1 MFLLSFR
8 ISLCL
13 TVVAFRLNGKK
24 YCRGFSFSSFF
35 VLMQKISSEISKALG
50 RLFMERYEEA
60 SNDESSSCKS
70 KKFLSRIHQSFPI
83 PPLMPALHSLPCEH
97 RKKVVKKWKPHCNGK
112 MKKNSLATRKSGKS
126 GKNEKQH
133 VLRANNDTVL
143 MHILPYV

>member
-1 MFLLSFR
+1 
-8 ISLCL
+8 
-13 TVVAFRLNGKK
+13 
-24 YCRGFSFSSFF
+24 
-35 VLMQKISSEISKALG
+35 MQKISSEISKALG
-50 RLFMERYEEA
+50 RLFMERYKEA

-83 PPLMPALHSLPCEH
+83 PLFMPALHSLPCEH

-112 MKKNSLATRKSGKS
+112 MKKNSLATRKSRKS

-143 MHILPYV
+143 MHILPYVCKRSKKKANVCKDKRKCDFGTPHMRQDFSSS